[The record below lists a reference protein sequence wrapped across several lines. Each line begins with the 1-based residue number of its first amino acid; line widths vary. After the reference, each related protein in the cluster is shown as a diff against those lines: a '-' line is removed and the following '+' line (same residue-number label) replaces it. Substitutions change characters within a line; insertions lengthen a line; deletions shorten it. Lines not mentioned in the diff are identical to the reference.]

1 MIAISMIES
10 REEQAPHTI
19 GRCLCAALMFAIAGG
34 LRHHAVIPMLELA
47 RRELANGT
55 RPQLRVDMCLRL

>member
-19 GRCLCAALMFAIAGG
+19 GRCLCGALMFAIA
-34 LRHHAVIPMLELA
+34 V
-47 RRELANGT
+47 
-55 RPQLRVDMCLRL
+55 